1 MNIFK
6 DFDKEYSRV
15 TTMTKR
21 NYIRIFSYALSAA
34 LILGAFCIIN
44 MNMARSYKAQLELSY
59 QQSLNELS
67 ENLDSIETNLT
78 KSVYSS
84 SDEML
89 LELSSQLF
97 AECGEAKE
105 ALSRLPVS
113 QLRLGSTYKF
123 ISQSADYSTYLA
135 QKIASGGKISAK
147 EHKDLCTMLKYARQ
161 LNDSV
166 GSIVDVC
173 NNGGVIAGSNLKA
186 DEIKVKTLS
195 TNMSTA
201 EDSFKD
207 YPTLLYDGPFADAV
221 LNKKPM
227 LIKDKDSFS
236 KEEARDIAAS
246 AFGVSASEVSFESE
260 EEGSIPCYVFTYGQR
275 TAGITKKGGY
285 VAYILYSGKISKSTI
300 SEENAVNLAKK
311 YLGKL
316 GYENMAE
323 SYYMTSGNI
332 CVINF
337 AYKTGG
343 TTYYSD
349 LIKVGVAMSNGR
361 IVSLEAKGYIT
372 NHSDRND
379 FKSSISEKKAKSLV
393 SSYLTVLD
401 TKKCVIPK
409 NNGTEAQ
416 CIELHCESRDTNEEV
431 LVYINAKTGA
441 EEDIMMLLYSD
452 GGTLTK

>member
-1 MNIFK
+1 
-6 DFDKEYSRV
+6 
-15 TTMTKR
+15 MTKR
-21 NYIRIFSYALSAA
+21 NYIRVYSYALALVLTLAA
-34 LILGAFCIIN
+34 LSIIN

-78 KSVYSS
+78 KSVYSG
-84 SDEML
+84 SDKMM

-97 AECGEAKE
+97 AECSEAKD

-113 QLRLGSTYKF
+113 HLGLSSTYKF
-123 ISQSADYSTYLA
+123 ISQSADYASYLA
-135 QKIASGGKISAK
+135 QKIASGKEISKK
-147 EHKDLCTMLKYARQ
+147 EHENLCTMLNYAKE

-166 GSIVDVC
+166 SSIVDVC
-173 NNGGVIAGSNLKA
+173 NNGGVITGSGIKA
-186 DEIKVKTLS
+186 NEIEVKTLS
-195 TNMSTA
+195 TNMTTA

-221 LNKKPM
+221 LNKEPQF
-227 LIKDKDSFS
+227 IKGKDSFS

-246 AFGVSASEVSFESE
+246 ALDVSASEVSFESE
-260 EEGSIPCYVFTYGQR
+260 ENATLPCYVFKYGQR
-275 TAGITKKGGY
+275 TIGITKKGGF
-285 VAYILYSGKISKSTI
+285 VAYILYSGKISKSKI

-311 YLGKL
+311 YLDKL
-316 GYENMAE
+316 GYENMKT

-337 AYKTGG
+337 AYSAGS
-343 TTYYSD
+343 TTYYGD
-349 LIKVGVAMSNGR
+349 LIKVGVSMGNGR
-361 IVSLEAKGYIT
+361 IVSLEAKGYIM
-372 NHSDRND
+372 NHKDRSD
-379 FKSSISEKKAKSLV
+379 FTGAVSEKKARSLV
-393 SSYLTVLD
+393 SPYLTVID

-409 NNGTEAQ
+409 NNGTEVQ
-416 CIELHCESRDTNEEV
+416 CIELHCESKDTNEEV
-431 LVYINAKTGA
+431 LIYLNAKTGE